1 MNAIDIQAITKR
13 YGDTLAVDRLSLS
26 VPQGGLFALLGV
38 NGAGK
43 STLIRM
49 LCGLTKPTSGDALL
63 LGKSVAR
70 EAGAVHALVGVSP
83 QETAVAPNLTAR
95 ENLELMAGAYGL
107 ADARRR
113 ADDIIAAFRL
123 DQVEKKQARTLSGG
137 WQRRLSIAMAL
148 VSDPKI
154 LFLDEPTLGLD
165 VIARRELWGHI
176 RRVKEKATIVLT
188 THYLEEA
195 ESLADQVGVMARGRL
210 VAVGRPAEL
219 VEKSGAASFEDAFIA
234 LAGEGA
240 EVE

>member
-1 MNAIDIQAITKR
+1 MNAIDIQSITKR
-13 YGDTLAVDRLSLS
+13 YGDTLAVGRLTLT
-26 VPQGGLFALLGV
+26 VPEGGLFALLGV

-43 STLIRM
+43 STLIHM

-70 EAGAVHALVGVSP
+70 EAAAVHALVGVSP
-83 QETAVAPNLTAR
+83 QETAVAPNLTAL

-107 ADARRR
+107 RDAKRR
-113 ADDIIAAFRL
+113 ADEIIAAFRL
-123 DQVEKKQARTLSGG
+123 GEVEKKPARTLSGG

-165 VIARRELWGHI
+165 VIARRELWAHI
-176 RRVKEKATIVLT
+176 RRVKEKATVILT

-195 ESLADQVGVMARGRL
+195 ESLADRVGVMAHGRL
-210 VAVGRPAEL
+210 VAVGAPAEL
-219 VEKSGAASFEDAFIA
+219 IEMSGAASFEDAFIA
-234 LAGEGA
+234 LAGEG
-240 EVE
+240 VDLS

>member
-13 YGDTLAVDRLSLS
+13 YGDTLAVDRLTLS

-123 DQVEKKQARTLSGG
+123 DQVEKKPARTLSGG

-210 VAVGRPAEL
+210 VATGRPAEL